1 MPFEFLTKHP
11 IMLFLDSFDES
22 GLRCNVVE
30 QYLSILGNKKDDKII
45 ITCRSEYLKDFNN
58 EIKWFLPRN

>member
-1 MPFEFLTKHP
+1 
-11 IMLFLDSFDES
+11 MLFLDSFDES